1 MHRPEGQGA
10 STLVSQDGTSALQS
24 RMGRTLPSERHV
36 CGSDGTPLRVQRA
49 EPGAKDILILWP
61 ENLMVFA
68 LLRF

>member
-1 MHRPEGQGA
+1 MHKPEGQGA

-24 RMGRTLPSERHV
+24 CMGRTLPSERHV

-49 EPGAKDILILWP
+49 EPVAKDILILWP

-68 LLRF
+68 LPRF